1 MARSHLDVNACL
13 LGIFKE
19 RGDGDTRVVGSIIQ
33 ALDAVGVQLV
43 ALLVLVAGIEPTDV
57 MEDASS
63 FLAQLQRD
71 AEGDVAPVIVSFCD
85 VNVHLSDT
93 VGYCADLLRLTYL
106 GPLNWVE
113 TCYLVHDLI
122 KNNNL

>member
-13 LGIFKE
+13 LGITEE
-19 RGDGDTRVVGSIIQ
+19 RADGDTFVVGSVMQ
-33 ALDAVGVQLV
+33 TLDAVGVQLV

-71 AEGDVAPVIVSFCD
+71 AEGDVAPVVVSLCD
-85 VNVHLSDT
+85 VDVHLNDT

-106 GPLNWVE
+106 GPLIWVE
-113 TCYLVHDLI
+113 I
-122 KNNNL
+122 

>member
-1 MARSHLDVNACL
+1 MARSHLDIYAGL

-19 RGDGDTRVVGSIIQ
+19 RGDGDTRVVGSIMQ

-63 FLAQLQRD
+63 FLAQLQRE
-71 AEGDVAPVIVSFCD
+71 AEGNVAPVVVSLCD
-85 VNVHLSDT
+85 VDVHLNDK
-93 VGYCADLLRLTYL
+93 VGYCADLLRLTYFC
-106 GPLNWVE
+106 PLNWVE
-113 TCYLVHDLI
+113 ICYLVHDLI
-122 KNNNL
+122 KINNL